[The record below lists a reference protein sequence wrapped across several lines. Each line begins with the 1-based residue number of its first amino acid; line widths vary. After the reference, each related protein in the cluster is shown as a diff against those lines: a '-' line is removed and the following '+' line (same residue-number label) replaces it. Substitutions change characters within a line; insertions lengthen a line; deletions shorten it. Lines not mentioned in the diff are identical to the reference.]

1 MSAWTGGEKATDSER
16 GCQMPA
22 VQLTSSRATSNR
34 VGVGVG
40 RFGLKGRG
48 PKRGTQP
55 ALFPAVV
62 LHCPPPGW
70 GRSYFSRGVRCEAL
84 KRNPQRPQ
92 VARNGAMTKN
102 NRRLSRV
109 HHIDPD
115 MIGFA
120 GLTAPCARPLSPDT
134 VKISMLHPSPRM
146 SP

>member
-1 MSAWTGGEKATDSER
+1 MSAWTGGEEATDSER

-62 LHCPPPGW
+62 LH
-70 GRSYFSRGVRCEAL
+70 SAA
-84 KRNPQRPQ
+84 RPQ
-92 VARNGAMTKN
+92 AGDGRIFLAACGAK
-102 NRRLSRV
+102 LSSETLRG
-109 HHIDPD
+109 PKSPE
-115 MIGFA
+115 
-120 GLTAPCARPLSPDT
+120 TAQ
-134 VKISMLHPSPRM
+134 
-146 SP
+146 